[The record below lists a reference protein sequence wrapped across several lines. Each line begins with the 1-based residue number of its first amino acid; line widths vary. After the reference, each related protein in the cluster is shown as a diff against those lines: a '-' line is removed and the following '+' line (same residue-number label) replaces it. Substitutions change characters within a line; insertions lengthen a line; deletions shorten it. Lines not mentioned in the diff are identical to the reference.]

1 VLIGGLGYNG
11 LYLSD
16 STPYAEFGAA
26 FFGAVA
32 AFALEAIRRWR
43 EERRKEL
50 RAGNEAIF
58 VLSQMYSVMRN
69 FHQQAIVD
77 RAAFVRQGVGREPK
91 YLEYIPFAIAW
102 NPQTVLPISSLGF
115 LLESHEPDVLN
126 RLAQVER
133 AFLSVL
139 EVNVRRSQ
147 VHVQF
152 QERARAVL
160 GPAQEM
166 PSDELEAKVGFDL
179 AMQLQQF
186 TAHMLEDVPRTR
198 DGLLEMGKQLRS
210 VLELEYPLGRIVG
223 FTPFDNPVEG
233 LSPPTNLRR
242 PSLWRR
248 WLRTIV
254 NLKRRR
260 EAPALPPSRREQ

>member
-1 VLIGGLGYNG
+1 
-11 LYLSD
+11 LSE
-16 STPYAEFGAA
+16 SIPYAEFGAA

-32 AFALEAIRRWR
+32 AFALEAMRRWR
-43 EERRKEL
+43 EERRKDL

-58 VLSQMYSVMRN
+58 VLSQMYSTTQN
-69 FHQQAIVD
+69 LYTQGIVD
-77 RAAFVRQGVGREPK
+77 RAAFVRERLGREPK
-91 YLEYIPFAIAW
+91 YLEYIPVAVAW
-102 NPQTVLPISSLGF
+102 NPQTILPMTRLGF
-115 LLESHEPDVLN
+115 LLESHEPDILN

-139 EVNVRRSQ
+139 DTNVRRGQ

-160 GPAQEM
+160 GPEQEM
-166 PSDELEAKVGFDL
+166 PSNELEAKVGFDL

-186 TAHMLEDVPRTR
+186 TAHMLSDVPRTR
-198 DGLLEMGKQLRS
+198 DALLEMGKQLRS

-233 LSPPTNLRR
+233 LSPPTNVRR
-242 PSLWRR
+242 PALWRR
-248 WLRTIV
+248 WLRSIV
-254 NLKRRR
+254 NWVRRR
-260 EAPALPPSRREQ
+260 DGLPPPG